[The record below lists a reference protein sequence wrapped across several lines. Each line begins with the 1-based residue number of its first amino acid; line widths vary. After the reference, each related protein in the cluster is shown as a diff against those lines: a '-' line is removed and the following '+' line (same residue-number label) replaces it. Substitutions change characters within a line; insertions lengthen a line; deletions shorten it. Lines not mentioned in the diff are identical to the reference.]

1 MVEIKNTRSMRTR
14 KFSRNCDGTIW
25 FRLITS
31 SKQRPVACAGP
42 LRAEQKGQRT
52 DIVLS
57 PSLSAPFA
65 NLQSNTP
72 ASNWRLSASAVQSLA
87 MRREM
92 SDELKSF
99 LDSGIYRL
107 DVDGSKVAFLD
118 PVRVLNRSFSRFK
131 ISPSAYYSRSFGCST
146 DGDESKEDKVFQ
158 VTKKRKKRRPARD
171 LNEREEAAE
180 KRHQEARSLLLNAH
194 KAFVQ
199 AKELQALLPKL
210 VKCETCL
217 LARKVVELDFIQ
229 LGSLW
234 QAPLYEI
241 SLRLRKEV
249 LDETGVMSLPVMI
262 EVASGNMIMHLL
274 NRNKSVVQG
283 GRNLSLIGEVGAVL
297 MQLCSP
303 RCAVLGHEQGENDG
317 SAAHQLF
324 NNLIYNVTNDDVEA
338 EILEN
343 CYILPRRSCFYMVS
357 FSRLSLL
364 CNEFFAHSKD
374 GFNFIVIDPPWEN
387 GSANQKEVYPT
398 LPNRHFLYLP
408 IKELAHEQGALVALW
423 ITNREKLRIFV
434 EKDLF
439 PAWGVRDFSVCYWLK
454 VRSDGSLIGELDFFH
469 HRPYECLLLG
479 YINLQINESLAD
491 LVRDLREEFRFL
503 PSSISS
509 VCEER
514 GGLSDGGEVEKERQR
529 FDSFRADPIGGR
541 AGGMTAGGGRQPTWK
556 ERENNKRRE
565 RRRRAIAAKIF
576 TGLRATGNYKLPKH
590 CDNNEVLKALCREA
604 GWIVEEDGTTY
615 RKVSFLQFSRI
626 SSVSCFSILLFLSWV
641 CSASSLHSGH
651 FLSGWHMMCLCRD
664 NVFSIVDMG
673 CKPPPP
679 PPEPVVAGPSSSIS
693 PCSSPP
699 LLSPLSSS
707 FPSPA
712 PSYHASPMTS
722 SFPSPSRHDNIHN
735 PSINP
740 SHLLPFLQ
748 NLTSLPPLR
757 ISNSAPVTPPLSSP
771 TASRPPKIQN
781 LDNVFCHSLYAMSAP
796 SSPTRG
802 HHHVQPATIP
812 ECDESD
818 ASTVDSGWGASSQ
831 TAVPGSPTFNLV
843 KPFGSMKGTAVLTSG
858 GISEREQEGTEFEFE
873 NRWVKPWEGEKIH
886 DVGPDDIQLTLGIG
900 VATPK

>member
-14 KFSRNCDGTIW
+14 KFSRNWDGTIW

-118 PVRVLNRSFSRFK
+118 PVRVLNCSFSRFK
-131 ISPSAYYSRSFGCST
+131 ISPSAYYSRSFRCST

-158 VTKKRKKRRPARD
+158 VTKKRKKRRPARN

-217 LARKVVELDFIQ
+217 PARKVVELDFIQ

-241 SLRLRKEV
+241 SLCLRKEV
-249 LDETGVMSLPVMI
+249 LDETG
-262 EVASGNMIMHLL
+262 
-274 NRNKSVVQG
+274 
-283 GRNLSLIGEVGAVL
+283 
-297 MQLCSP
+297 
-303 RCAVLGHEQGENDG
+303 GHEQ
-317 SAAHQLF
+317 
-324 NNLIYNVTNDDVEA
+324 EA

-343 CYILPRRSCFYMVS
+343 CYILPRRSCFYMS
-357 FSRLSLL
+357 DLRQIRNLIP
-364 CNEFFAHSKD
+364 AHSKD

-439 PAWGVRDFSVCYWLK
+439 PAWGVRDCSVCYWLK
-454 VRSDGSLIGELDFFH
+454 VRSDGSLIGELDLFH

-479 YINLQINESLAD
+479 YINLQNDDPKTIPSHFLGSNRVIVSIPGDYSRKPPLGELLIDLIPGPRPSKCIELFARELVAGWTSWGNEPLHFQDSTY
-491 LVRDLREEFRFL
+491 FM
-503 PSSISS
+503 
-509 VCEER
+509 
-514 GGLSDGGEVEKERQR
+514 EKEQKFRQL
-529 FDSFRADPIGGR
+529 I
-541 AGGMTAGGGRQPTWK
+541 
-556 ERENNKRRE
+556 
-565 RRRRAIAAKIF
+565 
-576 TGLRATGNYKLPKH
+576 
-590 CDNNEVLKALCREA
+590 
-604 GWIVEEDGTTY
+604 
-615 RKVSFLQFSRI
+615 
-626 SSVSCFSILLFLSWV
+626 
-641 CSASSLHSGH
+641 
-651 FLSGWHMMCLCRD
+651 
-664 NVFSIVDMG
+664 
-673 CKPPPP
+673 
-679 PPEPVVAGPSSSIS
+679 
-693 PCSSPP
+693 
-699 LLSPLSSS
+699 
-707 FPSPA
+707 
-712 PSYHASPMTS
+712 
-722 SFPSPSRHDNIHN
+722 
-735 PSINP
+735 
-740 SHLLPFLQ
+740 
-748 NLTSLPPLR
+748 
-757 ISNSAPVTPPLSSP
+757 
-771 TASRPPKIQN
+771 
-781 LDNVFCHSLYAMSAP
+781 
-796 SSPTRG
+796 
-802 HHHVQPATIP
+802 
-812 ECDESD
+812 
-818 ASTVDSGWGASSQ
+818 
-831 TAVPGSPTFNLV
+831 
-843 KPFGSMKGTAVLTSG
+843 
-858 GISEREQEGTEFEFE
+858 
-873 NRWVKPWEGEKIH
+873 
-886 DVGPDDIQLTLGIG
+886 
-900 VATPK
+900 